1 MIQKFFPFPV
11 FGRRPPSHLPDVRGR
26 RLDDMRILLFIVSLW
41 CVVTVTTTPFS
52 SADDAWFTHVIAI
65 DDNGVATVNAQLT
78 LPVPPTTTYAVL
90 TDYPRW
96 PDLFPKKP
104 LIESIRRIDNRTRI
118 TMHVPADY
126 LPVTLKL
133 ITDTIEVDPLRLTAT
148 LVSGDFDR
156 YHWTWDLNQSP
167 SEKLTTAQLFLQVAP
182 AAWVP
187 NWIFRWLLES
197 ELTKHFQLLR
207 EQVLAR
213 HQASAHVPR
222 LPPPN

>member
-1 MIQKFFPFPV
+1 
-11 FGRRPPSHLPDVRGR
+11 
-26 RLDDMRILLFIVSLW
+26 MRILLFIVSLW
-41 CVVTVTTTPFS
+41 CVVTVTTTSFS

-213 HQASAHVPR
+213 HQAPAHVPR

>member
-167 SEKLTTAQLFLQVAP
+167 SEKLTAAQLFLQVAP

>member
-11 FGRRPPSHLPDVRGR
+11 FGRRHPSHVTDTRGR

-65 DDNGVATVNAQLT
+65 DDDGVATVNAQLT
-78 LPVPPTTTYAVL
+78 LPVPPATTYAVL

-126 LPVTLKL
+126 LPISLKL

-182 AAWVP
+182 SAWVP
-187 NWIFRWLLES
+187 NWIFQWLLES

-213 HQASAHVPR
+213 HQAPAHVPR
-222 LPPPN
+222 SPPPN